1 MQEIVLR
8 SVAVLLSVSIALTPW
23 LYPNY
28 SLFVRR
34 TMTGI
39 GTLQTTRVTEDGV
52 EAGYIEHGEKGFS
65 EVQKAAKVTYG
76 YYGDIERI
84 WIAWGS
90 PPDIAEFAD
99 LDGTLGGFGD
109 NGIVYAEDPNGE
121 TVRLR
126 YRPGSPQQTRR
137 LEDLRA
143 GSAHLAQQRSQ
154 KLTGGLAIIWATVM
168 MAVIIL

>member
-8 SVAVLLSVSIALTPW
+8 AVAVLLSVSIALTPW

-34 TMTGI
+34 AVTAI
-39 GTLQTTRVTEDGV
+39 ETLQTPRVREENI
-52 EAGYIEHGEKGFS
+52 EAGYIERGEKGFS
-65 EVQKAAKVTYG
+65 SIQNAVKVVYG

-84 WIAWGS
+84 WLVWGP
-90 PPDIAEFAD
+90 PPDIADFAD
-99 LDGTLGGFGD
+99 LDGSLGGFGD
-109 NGIVYAEDPNGE
+109 NGLVYAENRSGQ

-137 LEDLRA
+137 LEDLHA
-143 GSAHLAQQRSQ
+143 GFAHLAQQRSY
-154 KLTGGLAIIWATVM
+154 KLTGGLAVIWATVM
-168 MAVIIL
+168 MVVILF